1 MEVKL
6 IGFTPNPV
14 GNIEQ
19 AASMCY
25 DSTPDPNGR
34 IMAQCIKSGHLSV
47 TEHST
52 FTWEISGVSRTFLAQ
67 ITRHRLASFSVQS
80 QRYVSYEKGFD
91 YVTPPSIVAL
101 GDEAIKRYHSDMEAA
116 QIEYNY
122 WLEQGIKPEDARFI
136 LPEATC
142 TKMVVT
148 MNLREFMHFCN
159 ERLCTC
165 AQWEIRSVCKAM
177 VKTVNDATDG
187 VLRYYLVPKC
197 EKYKGYPYCTETKRR
212 SCGKHLTLAE
222 IYQKQNDDKK
232 EM

>member
-1 MEVKL
+1 MKVKL
-6 IGFTPNPV
+6 VSFTPDPI
-14 GNIEQ
+14 GNIEN

-47 TEHST
+47 TEHSS
-52 FTWEISGVSRTFLAQ
+52 FTWELDGVSRTLLAQ

-80 QRYVSYEKGFD
+80 QRYVSYENGFD

-101 GDEAIKRYHSDMEAA
+101 GEEAVNHYRDDMKMR
-116 QIEYNY
+116 QLEYNY
-122 WLEQGIKPEDARFI
+122 WLTKGIPAEDARFT

-142 TKMVVT
+142 TKMYVT

-159 ERLCTC
+159 ERLCAC
-165 AQWEIRSVCKAM
+165 AQWEIRAVCKAM
-177 VKTVNDATDG
+177 VKTVNDATG
-187 VLRYYLVPKC
+187 GALKYYLVPKC
-197 EKYKGYPYCTETKRR
+197 ETHKGFPYCTEPKHRT
-212 SCGKHLTLAE
+212 CGKHPMLAE
-222 IYQKQNDDKK
+222 VYRSEKK